1 MKIDQPAWCLNEIC
15 PCCDQGTLTFST
27 CPTCGLVV
35 LICGEVGFVFEISGQ
50 QCGPV
55 IGFFGSEQTCAKCGT
70 SEYSS
75 FRNSTSEEIR
85 ALGFRP
91 GDYC

>member
-1 MKIDQPAWCLNEIC
+1 MIVDPPAWYLTEIC

-27 CPTCGLVV
+27 CPTCGHVV
-35 LICGEVGFVFEISGQ
+35 LICGEVGFVFGISGQ
-50 QCGPV
+50 QCGPR
-55 IGFFGSEQTCAKCGT
+55 IGSIHDEQTCAECGA
-70 SEYSS
+70 SEYLS
-75 FRNSTSEEIR
+75 FPRSTSEELR